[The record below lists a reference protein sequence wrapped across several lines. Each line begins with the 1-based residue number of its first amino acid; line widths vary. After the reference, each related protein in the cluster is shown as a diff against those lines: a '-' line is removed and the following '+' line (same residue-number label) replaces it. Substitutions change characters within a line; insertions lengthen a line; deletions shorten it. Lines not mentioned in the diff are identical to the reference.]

1 MPRMPTAS
9 SPFHAANPQDMLRKA
24 MALHSQGK
32 LTGAAD
38 LYRQLLAVVPNH
50 FDATHLLGVVHAQTD
65 DRQRARELFDK
76 ALAIQPGHPEVH
88 FNRGTLLQAE
98 RAFDDAIADF
108 TSTLR
113 GATDHQGALNN
124 RMVCLEAAG
133 RLDDALADSDR
144 LLALDPDNAVYWNNR
159 GKLLTA
165 MMRYDE
171 ALPCLDKA
179 IKSRPD
185 YIEALSNR
193 GNLLAEFHRF
203 DEAMANYDRV
213 IATRPDFADAHF
225 AKSQILLRQG
235 NYDEGWRSFEWRWQ
249 QEGALASKRNFD
261 APLWLG
267 EEDIAGKTILVHAEQ
282 GLGDTV
288 QFCRYLPGIAALG
301 ARVIVE
307 APPLLHEL
315 LSSLGGIEALVGP
328 RDDTPS
334 VDFHCPMMSLPL
346 AFGTTL
352 ETMPTPQ
359 PYLSA
364 APDLVRSWSARLGA
378 GAKPRVAIAW
388 RGNPV
393 NTHDHKRSMQ
403 LADLLPHLSPEIDW
417 LSLHHQLTAS
427 EQELAA
433 RSSNLL
439 TPLDDTTD
447 MTDAAAICALS
458 DAVLTIDTSMA
469 HIAGALGRPTTVI
482 LSYLPDYRWLL
493 DRDDT
498 PWYDSVTLLRQGADR
513 DWTPVIKDAVANV
526 LRCVT
531 PGN

>member
-9 SPFHAANPQDMLRKA
+9 SPFHATDPQDMLRKA

-32 LTGAAD
+32 LTGAGD
-38 LYRQLLAVVPNH
+38 LYRRLLLVAPNH
-50 FDATHLLGVVHAQTD
+50 FDATHLLAVVHAQTD
-65 DRQRARELFDK
+65 DRQLARELFDK

-98 RAFDDAIADF
+98 RAFDHAIADF

-133 RLDDALADSDR
+133 RLDDALDDSNR
-144 LLALDPDNAVYWNNR
+144 LLTLDPDNAVYWNNR
-159 GKLLTA
+159 GKLLTS

-179 IKSRPD
+179 IKFRPD

-213 IATRPDFADAHF
+213 IATRPDFAEAHF
-225 AKSQILLRQG
+225 AKSHILLRQG
-235 NYDEGWRSFEWRWQ
+235 HYDEGWRLFEWRWKQ
-249 QEGALASKRNFD
+249 AGALASKRTFD

-267 EEDIAGKTILVHAEQ
+267 GEDIAGKTILVHAEQ
-282 GLGDTV
+282 GLGDTI

-315 LSSLGGIEALVGP
+315 LSSLGGIETLVGT
-328 RDDTPS
+328 RDDTPPF
-334 VDFHCPMMSLPL
+334 DFHCPMMSLPL

-352 ETMPTPQ
+352 DTVPSSPG
-359 PYLSA
+359 YLA
-364 APDLVRSWSARLGA
+364 VATELVTAWKARLGP
-378 GAKPRVAIAW
+378 AKRPRIAIAW
-388 RGNPV
+388 RGNPI
-393 NTHDHKRSMQ
+393 NTNDRKRSLR
-403 LADLLPHLSPEIDW
+403 LADIQHLLSDQLDWICLHPDNTEEEAGLIGSSRHLIAP
-417 LSLHHQLTAS
+417 LSS
-427 EQELAA
+427 K
-433 RSSNLL
+433 
-439 TPLDDTTD
+439 TD
-447 MTDAAAICALS
+447 LTDAAALCQLA
-458 DAVLTIDTSMA
+458 DMVVTVDTSIA
-469 HIAGALGRPTTVI
+469 HIAGATGRPAKMMV
-482 LSYLPDYRWLL
+482 SYLPDYRWQL

-513 DWTPVIKDAVANV
+513 DWTPVIKDAVSAALLHV
-526 LRCVT
+526 A